1 MQAQQVVK
9 ATGDVTAH
17 GAAVATLL
25 GWLPATAAVF
35 SIIWLTIQIVERVV
49 GKPFH
54 EILRCLCSGV
64 RGRVSSW
71 LRR

>member
-17 GAAVATLL
+17 GAVIATLL
-25 GWLPATAAVF
+25 GWLPSIAAIF
-35 SIIWLTIQIVERVV
+35 SIIWLTIQIIERVV

-54 EILRCLCSGV
+54 EVLRCLCSKTW
-64 RGRVSSW
+64 GRVAAW
-71 LRR
+71 FRR